1 MPRAILSVHDKTG
14 LVDFARGLHDLG
26 WMLIA
31 SGGTAKALRGHA
43 IPVTEVGSYT
53 GSPEILGGRVKT
65 LHPAVHGGLLA
76 RSTEADHNE
85 LLKLG
90 WDYIDLVAVN
100 LYPFEATIAKSD
112 VTFDEV
118 IENIDI
124 GGVTLIR
131 AAAKNH
137 QRVTLVCD
145 PADYAPV
152 LDELRAGGVTSD
164 TRRRLGVKGF
174 ASTAQYDSAIFNYLS
189 EGKALHL
196 TAYPVQ
202 ALRYGENPHQA
213 ATLYS
218 YEPDGGP
225 LGGKVLQGKE
235 LSYNNLLDL
244 DAAWK
249 GAVSFDRSA
258 IVIVK
263 HLSPCGIA
271 TADRLADAFKAALAS
286 DPISAFGGVIASN
299 QPFDGATAEAL
310 GDLFVEC
317 IAAPGFTADAK
328 AILARRKNCRLV
340 EMPDLKIEPA
350 YELRSI
356 NRGLLKQEIDMGDPL
371 PAPAVENGGG
381 VGVGWK
387 VMSKRQPTEA
397 EWAAL
402 RFAWKACQHVK
413 SNSIVFAQ
421 GTATVGI
428 GGGQPNRVDCVRI
441 AAERAGEKSKGAVMA
456 SDAFFP
462 FPDSVEVAAQA
473 GITAI
478 AHPGGSVRDAESIAI
493 ADANHIAMVTTG
505 VRHFRH

>member
-14 LVDFARGLHDLG
+14 LVDFARGLHELG
-26 WMLIA
+26 WTLIA
-31 SGGTAKALRGHA
+31 SGGTAKTLRDNT
-43 IPVTEVGSYT
+43 IPVTEVGDYT

-76 RSTEADHNE
+76 RSTDADHDE

-100 LYPFEATIAKSD
+100 LYPFEATIAKPE

-145 PADYAPV
+145 PADYSAV
-152 LDELRAGGVTSD
+152 LNQLQAGGVSEA
-164 TRRRLGVKGF
+164 TRKQLAIKGF
-174 ASTAQYDSAIFNYLS
+174 ASTAHYDTAIFSYLN
-189 EGKALHL
+189 GGNALHL

-202 ALRYGENPHQA
+202 TLRYGENPHQSA
-213 ATLYS
+213 ALYS
-218 YEPDGGP
+218 YDPNGGP
-225 LGGKVLQGKE
+225 LGGKALQGKE

-249 GAVSFDRSA
+249 GAVSFDRTS

-263 HLSPCGIA
+263 HLSPCGMA
-271 TADRLADAFKAALAS
+271 TADRLVDAFQAALAS
-286 DPISAFGGVIASN
+286 DPISAYGGVIASN
-299 QPFDGATAEAL
+299 QPFDGDAAAAL

-317 IAAPGFTADAK
+317 IAAPSFTDEAK
-328 AILARRKNCRLV
+328 AILAKRKNLRLV
-340 EMPDLKIEPA
+340 EMPDLKIDPA

-356 NRGLLKQEIDMGDPL
+356 NRGLLKQDIDRGDP
-371 PAPAVENGGG
+371 AGIE
-381 VGVGWK
+381 WK
-387 VMSKRQPTEA
+387 VVSKRQPTDA

-402 RFAWKACQHVK
+402 KFAWKACQHVK

-421 GTATVGI
+421 SDAQGESTVGI
-428 GGGQPNRVDCVRI
+428 GSGQPNRVDCVRI
-441 AAERAGEKSKGAVMA
+441 AAERAGDKSKGAVMA

-493 ADANHIAMVTTG
+493 ADAHNIAMVTTG